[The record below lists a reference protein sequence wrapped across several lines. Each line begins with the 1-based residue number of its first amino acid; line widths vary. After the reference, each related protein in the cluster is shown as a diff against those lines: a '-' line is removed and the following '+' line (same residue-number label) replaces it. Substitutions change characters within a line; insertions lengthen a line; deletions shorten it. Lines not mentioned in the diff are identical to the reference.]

1 MLISRDALIENAHQL
16 REAFGDDINPFRHA
30 GKNLERADKAVDG
43 ILPFNHL
50 GTHWTEVGR
59 RDIDWSAP
67 EHNHQEWPAQLN
79 RFFQLPAVAAAYQ
92 ETQDEKYANAAFD
105 YIGDW
110 IESHPPADDWTIAP
124 YDNTLNLCIRNQ
136 QWFRTLPAF
145 LDSAVF
151 DNEFIDR
158 MIESGRAQLEFL
170 CDNLSSHG
178 NWRIAQAD
186 SLFTNGMRLKGI
198 PEAEH
203 WRELARRVLNDAFH
217 RQVLP
222 DGAHW
227 ERNPSYHNWMKTVF
241 TKYWHLQQNIPD
253 AGMAMEAEGVAR
265 MHDYAA
271 GTTRPNGYRN
281 AMHDCTGART
291 GRRPNRMLEE
301 RNEFREE
308 AGLPEGNP
316 PTSQFFPDAGQAFLR
331 DSWERDATYLT
342 FDATNWGG
350 AHCHM
355 SRNSVQLHAHGR
367 SLIVD
372 PGSFTYETSD
382 PMKAYGKGT
391 RSHSTLN
398 LNGWNQSEDNPETR
412 YENAPGYDLVASEY
426 AGGYWPGKRSW
437 SFEPD
442 HGQGVFARHHRS
454 LLWIHD
460 TCAIVLD
467 HLMHDYGDNSPDLE
481 INWQLCE
488 GNAVLDPE
496 ERMVRTDH
504 DDANV
509 LMLFPVMPEEMKM
522 SLHIGEKDPIRG
534 WLPGDGK
541 YVPAPMLSM
550 RSPDYG
556 RYYTDV
562 ATVLIPYEGTEAPSV
577 KAEGNADDGCG
588 INHLRLEWA
597 EGTTDDLIWTARLFT
612 AIGEWSEMK
621 TDASLVHLR
630 RDQNAEV
637 TRGLIVDGT
646 HLDPFYPEELSSPE
660 TFVFSPSGE
669 KDLRDIK
676 DQRDYVKGD

>member
-30 GKNLERADKAVDG
+30 GKNLQRAEKTVDG

-79 RFFQLPAVAAAYQ
+79 RFFQLPALAAAYQ

-105 YIGDW
+105 YIDDW
-110 IESHPPADDWTIAP
+110 IESHPPTDDWAIAP

-136 QWFRTLPAF
+136 QWFRTLTAF
-145 LDSAVF
+145 LDSPVF
-151 DNEFIDR
+151 DDEFVDR

-241 TKYWHLQQNIPD
+241 TKYWRLQQNIPD

-355 SRNSVQLHAHGR
+355 SRNNVQLHAHGR

-412 YENAPGYDLVASEY
+412 YENVPGYDLVASEY

-442 HGQGVFARHHRS
+442 HGQGIFARHHRS

-460 TCAIVLD
+460 TCAVVLD
-467 HLMHDYGDNSPDLE
+467 HLMHDYGNNPPDLE

-488 GNAVLDPE
+488 GNVVLDPE
-496 ERMVRTDH
+496 ERMARTDH

-509 LMLFPVMPEEMKM
+509 LMLFPVVPDEMEM
-522 SLHIGEKDPIRG
+522 SLHVGEKDPIKG
-534 WLPGDGK
+534 WLPGDGE
-541 YVPAPMLSM
+541 YVPAPMLSLT
-550 RSPDYG
+550 SPSHS
-556 RYYTDV
+556 RFYTDV
-562 ATVLIPYEGTEAPSV
+562 ATVMIPHEGTEPPSV
-577 KAEGNADDGCG
+577 KAEGNPDDGCG

-597 EGTTDDLIWTARLFT
+597 DGTTDDLTWTARLFT
-612 AIGEWSEMK
+612 AIGERADMK
-621 TDASLVHLR
+621 TDASLAHLQ
-630 RDQNAEV
+630 RDQNGEV
-637 TRGLIVDGT
+637 TQGFVVDGT
-646 HLDPFYPEELSSPE
+646 YLDPFYSEELGSPA

-669 KDLRDIK
+669 RT
-676 DQRDYVKGD
+676 